1 MSNPVRIGTRG
12 SKLALYQAFRV
23 KEELEAQFPAKN
35 FEIVIIKTKGDKILD
50 VALSKI
56 GDKGLFTKEL
66 EVALFA
72 NEIDMAVHS
81 LKDLPTTFPEGTKLG
96 AVLKRGETRDAFVS
110 VDDRKLHEMTPEDI
124 VATSS
129 LRRRAQLLRKYPNLK
144 IVDIRGNVNTRI
156 RKMQEGYCSAMVMA
170 AAGLQRL
177 DMGEHITEVIDLDEM
192 IPACGQGAIAIEIKD
207 NDPEI
212 ENIISAINDR
222 VTLITT
228 NAERAFLKTLEGG
241 CQIPVG
247 SHSKIEGDTFTITGF
262 ISSIDGL
269 NFMKETAQ
277 GKIDD
282 AEQLSIE
289 IAKKIYIRGGKQI
302 LDQVRTENIT
312 EQVESKKLQGK
323 VLITTRPI
331 DADDDLPDLLKNEGA
346 EVLALP
352 MIEIKSVTPTEK
364 EKEALNKLIKFD
376 WVFFTSKHGVVHFF
390 KHLSEINGNTNLP
403 DSLKIGTVGKKTAAE
418 LDYYGYA
425 PDFISTGNTSTD
437 MLDLFYKKYSPRNLN
452 FLLALGNLADDT
464 LENKLSEK
472 NQVTRINIYKT
483 MSPTSADETILKR
496 IANNSYDLILL
507 TSPSTFSNL
516 KSFIDLKELKLAS
529 IGQITSKAIQNEGH
543 SPLITATTSTTE
555 GLCKAIIDYYS
566 TNQK

>member
-1 MSNPVRIGTRG
+1 MNNPVRIGTRG

-66 EVALFA
+66 ELALFA

-110 VDDRKLHEMTPEDI
+110 VDGRKLHEMTSEDV

-129 LRRRAQLLRKYPNLK
+129 LRRKAQLLRKYPNLK

-177 DMGEHITEVIDLDEM
+177 DMGEHITEIIDLDEM

-207 NDPEI
+207 NDPDI

-222 VTLITT
+222 ETLITT

-262 ISSIDGL
+262 ISSINGL

-364 EKEALNKLIKFD
+364 EKETLNNLDQFH

-425 PDFISTGNTSTD
+425 PDFISTGNTSVD
-437 MLDLFYKKYSPRNLN
+437 MLDLFYKKYSPSNLN

-464 LENKLSEK
+464 LENKLSEE

-483 MSPTSADETILKR
+483 MSPASADETILNR
-496 IANNSYDLILL
+496 IAKNSYDLILL

-529 IGQITSKAIQNEGH
+529 IGQTTSKAIQNEGH

-555 GLCKAIIDYYS
+555 GLCQAIIDYYN

>member
-23 KEELEAQFPAKN
+23 KEELEVQFPAKN

-66 EVALFA
+66 ELALFA

-110 VDDRKLHEMTPEDI
+110 VDGRKLHEMTAEDV

-129 LRRRAQLLRKYPNLK
+129 LRRKAQLLKKYPTLK

-177 DMGEHITEVIDLDEM
+177 DMGEHITEIIDLDEM

-207 NDPEI
+207 NDPDI

-222 VTLITT
+222 ETLITT

-247 SHSKIEGDTFTITGF
+247 SHSKVEGDTFTITGF

-277 GKIDD
+277 GKVDD

-289 IAKKIYIRGGKQI
+289 IAKKIYDRGGKQI

-312 EQVESKKLQGK
+312 KQVESKKLLGK

-331 DADDDLPDLLKNEGA
+331 DADDNLPDLLKNEGA

-364 EKEALNKLIKFD
+364 EKETLNNLDQFH

-425 PDFISTGNTSTD
+425 PDFISTGNTSVD
-437 MLDLFYKKYSPRNLN
+437 MLDLFYKKYSPSNLN
-452 FLLALGNLADDT
+452 FLLALGNLAYNT
-464 LENKLSEK
+464 LEHKLSVD
-472 NQVTRINIYKT
+472 NQVARINIYKT
-483 MSPTSADETILKR
+483 MSPASADETILNR
-496 IANNSYDLILL
+496 ITNNSYDLILL

-529 IGQITSKAIQNEGH
+529 IGQTTSKAIQNEGH
-543 SPLITATTSTTE
+543 TPLLTATTSTTE
-555 GLCKAIIDYYS
+555 GLCKAIIDYYN

>member
-35 FEIVIIKTKGDKILD
+35 LEIVIIKTKGDKILD

-66 EVALFA
+66 EVALFD
-72 NEIDMAVHS
+72 NEIDIAVHS

-110 VDDRKLHEMTPEDI
+110 VDGRKLHEMTSEDV

-129 LRRRAQLLRKYPNLK
+129 LRRKAQLLRKYPNLK

-177 DMGEHITEVIDLDEM
+177 DMGEHITEIIDLDEM

-207 NDPEI
+207 NDPDI

-222 VTLITT
+222 ETLITT

-247 SHSKIEGDTFTITGF
+247 SHSKVEGDTFTITGF

-277 GKIDD
+277 GKVDD

-289 IAKKIYIRGGKQI
+289 IAKKIYDRGGKQI

-312 EQVESKKLQGK
+312 KQVESKKLLGK

-331 DADDDLPDLLKNEGA
+331 DADDNLPDLLKNEGA

-364 EKEALNKLIKFD
+364 EKETLNNLDQFH

-425 PDFISTGNTSTD
+425 PDFISTGNTSVD
-437 MLDLFYKKYSPRNLN
+437 MLDLFYKKYSPSNLN
-452 FLLALGNLADDT
+452 FLLALGNLAYNT
-464 LENKLSEK
+464 LEHKLSVD
-472 NQVTRINIYKT
+472 NQVARINIYKT
-483 MSPTSADETILKR
+483 MSPASADETILNR
-496 IANNSYDLILL
+496 ITNNSYDLILL

-529 IGQITSKAIQNEGH
+529 IGQTTSKAIQNEGH
-543 SPLITATTSTTE
+543 TPLLTATTSTTE
-555 GLCKAIIDYYS
+555 GLCKAIIDYYN